1 VKYAVNTWK
10 LPSRAI
16 KDVVKWSQDKM
27 LFSKLLSKYK
37 AFDEGETF
45 KNYKKVIKRLLSEG
59 YRESKSVPGIYIK
72 GGRLIIVEAYI
83 PTDADVYKECNEF

>member
-1 VKYAVNTWK
+1 MKYAVNTWK
-10 LPSRAI
+10 LPSKAI
-16 KDVVKWSQDKM
+16 KDVVKWGQGKI

-59 YRESKSVPGIYIK
+59 YRESKSVPDIYIK
-72 GGRLIIVEAYI
+72 GGRLIIVEAQV
-83 PTDADVYKECNEF
+83 PTDDDVYKTCDEF